1 MELVLTKMDR
11 QQRYKV
17 LKSVMWDYAISTNDI
32 EDLLDGKIVKAG
44 HYTRETMFVKM
55 LTGLPWYTILQL
67 LPVEDVKEMLTNEV
81 IAVLWPKSVQK
92 QYEYVRKRL
101 QEALPDSR

>member
-1 MELVLTKMDR
+1 MNR

-17 LKSVMWDYAISTNDI
+17 LKSVMWDYVISPNDM
-32 EDLLDGKIVKAG
+32 ENLLDGKIVKAG
-44 HYTRETMFVKM
+44 HYTREKLFAKM
-55 LTGLPWYTILQL
+55 LTGLPWYTIIQL

-81 IAVLWPKSVQK
+81 IEVLWPKSVQK